1 MNGLSKKEKTRM
13 TIMHAAKGLFE
24 QYGLDS
30 VTFSQIADEADVC
43 RTTVFNH
50 FSDTCELMLALTCQ
64 EVEDAREH
72 CRQAGAEGTEL
83 IYTLFD
89 KLIEDAAYY
98 PSLTSRLI
106 NNAILNSEEDNPIR
120 TIEKITVSGL
130 EKEYPKEQSGRL
142 CMLICGAFYGLI
154 NHYHVNNFNFDAGQ
168 MKAEFREL
176 LASILIKK

>member
-24 QYGLDS
+24 RYGLDS

-83 IYTLFD
+83 IKSAL
-89 KLIEDAAYY
+89 
-98 PSLTSRLI
+98 S
-106 NNAILNSEEDNPIR
+106 DN
-120 TIEKITVSGL
+120 KG
-130 EKEYPKEQSGRL
+130 
-142 CMLICGAFYGLI
+142 C
-154 NHYHVNNFNFDAGQ
+154 
-168 MKAEFREL
+168 KAV
-176 LASILIKK
+176 